1 MGLSNTKANMRT
13 ATLIIVSLAIIYASA
28 SPIADSVVPEE
39 SLFALDDDLSEAQ
52 QKINQMTAE
61 GASDKDCRKLVTET
75 RKDIQINVDNCQKT
89 IDAMP
94 KGEHCVNLGQAAV
107 KAATEAKSKADKH
120 YKHTTTE
127 VTKASSASV
136 NFGSRTFSSLTEG
149 KCDTFYSSTSYTTAT
164 ASYEAAVTAKT
175 KAKGAAEEASKS
187 LTAVI
192 ATAAKEKHE
201 CECKTKADHKNA
213 FATHSAA
220 DAANQKSWNFACKV
234 ECVLDGKTNCK
245 CSAAPKCKA
254 AKLTASVD
262 AAQCAAKS
270 SWIRIAQQNIQKSL
284 FPPSAKT
291 AFRNNQPNAFLD
303 LAQNNKYLKNGK
315 YKFKLTYGGN
325 GFGRVTAGKPE
336 YRTATWTQTSW
347 PTDSKISGFTC
358 LDAGC
363 RRWHHPT
370 GYDAKYWRHGKRT
383 DKCTE
388 FEGLARSS
396 TGVSILDGNPSSG
409 CWWNCVGCIAKHEGG
424 IPAAMGQIAD
434 TMEMWVEA

>member
-1 MGLSNTKANMRT
+1 
-13 ATLIIVSLAIIYASA
+13 VSLAIIYASA

-107 KAATEAKSKADKH
+107 KAATEAK
-120 YKHTTTE
+120 
-127 VTKASSASV
+127 
-136 NFGSRTFSSLTEG
+136 
-149 KCDTFYSSTSYTTAT
+149 
-164 ASYEAAVTAKT
+164 T

-262 AAQCAAKS
+262 AAMCVAAKKKS
-270 SWIRIAQQNIQKSL
+270 SWIRIAQQNIQTNL

-291 AFRNNQPNAFLD
+291 TFRNNQPSAFMD
-303 LAQNNKYLKNGK
+303 LVQNDKYLKNGK

-347 PTDSKISGFTC
+347 PTNSKISGFTC

-363 RRWHHPT
+363 RRWHQPT

-388 FEGLARSS
+388 FEGLARSA
-396 TGVSILDGNPSSG
+396 TGVSILDGNPSSTG
-409 CWWNCVGCIAKHEGG
+409 CWWNCVGCIAKHENG